1 MDFGRFT
8 HEPRREGPYWT
19 WLILAFGTAV
29 ALGTL
34 LAPHFS
40 YNRWDNFEY
49 FTPTIL
55 DAHIRWLHGHI
66 PLWTSRQ
73 DLGEPLLANAQSGV
87 FYPVYTV
94 AVAIVEALSRP
105 GWLMG
110 VIAAIHFA
118 LGLLGW
124 FLLFKRLGVRPW
136 LAGAAALSVE
146 GGGFVAV
153 MVPVWT
159 YMGGTFCWMPWVLY
173 GTVCALRAPGDLGA
187 LWVPVGLAL
196 LAAVGHPQMLAYA
209 WVWVLVMGG
218 LFGWAERP
226 RARAWRRWAGLLA
239 AGALLSAPTLVPA
252 FLESRVSMRA
262 TALPYAKYIA
272 RGVAPLD
279 LVSLIAPVL
288 RSVHGYLGTIGTL
301 SFYQGS
307 WVVLALGA
315 GGIAVAVRLKAP
327 GIAPIRWRRGEASP
341 ALLFL
346 CALVGAVPFVLLA
359 LGRWGGLA
367 RLFYGIPLWSSFR
380 WPFRFLLFAGA
391 SISLAAGLGAE
402 AWLRRLSDGDSSS
415 TLRLGLTLWAVLV
428 LAAADLV
435 GWIGRHPVYSLAF
448 AVLFVL
454 SLVALLAADRAWGAA
469 LLVACAWSGVAL
481 VQGFAQLS
489 DLKRYDE
496 PLGAFG
502 PSVLGMDPSDRILP
516 VSSSLRPAGM
526 QRMALYQSASLNG
539 YDAVTGTTTPL
550 APDWFLAVLPSNTT
564 GILPKASYEQLLGSR
579 FLKALDVRYAIVRDT
594 DREAVG
600 WLEQGG
606 FHPIRHLTESSVWE
620 QDGVLRR
627 VYFAREARPYSPAGV
642 KEGLMEDGVP
652 VRTAYL
658 EGIPGRE
665 TLPAARVLSI
675 QRQPNGVRVGVEAPE
690 GGLVVFSSTY
700 YPQWRAFADG
710 RRVPV
715 LRVNG
720 LVTGAR
726 IPPGTKTVEF
736 RFTFAGLGLS
746 LLLFAGGL
754 LTAGL
759 WFVTRRR
766 SPVEIA

>member
-1 MDFGRFT
+1 MDFE
-8 HEPRREGPYWT
+8 HSAQEPNRGGLNSV
-19 WLILAFGTAV
+19 WLILAFGAAV
-29 ALGTL
+29 ALSTL
-34 LAPHFS
+34 LVPHFS

-73 DLGEPLLANAQSGV
+73 DLGEPLLANSQSGV
-87 FYPVYTV
+87 LYPVYTL
-94 AVAIVEALSRP
+94 AVAIVEAVSRP

-124 FLLFKRLGVRPW
+124 FVLFKRLGVRPW

-153 MVPVWT
+153 IVPLWT
-159 YMGGTFCWMPWVLY
+159 FMGGTFCWMPWILY
-173 GTVCALRAPGDLGA
+173 GTVCALRVPDDLRA
-187 LWVPVGLAL
+187 LWVPVGLVL
-196 LAAVGHPQMLAYA
+196 LAAVGHPQMLAYG

-218 LFGWAERP
+218 LFGWAERA
-226 RARAWRRWAGLLA
+226 RARAWGRWVGLLA
-239 AGALLSAPTLVPA
+239 AGALLSAPALVPA
-252 FLESRVSMRA
+252 YLESRVSMRA
-262 TALPYAKYIA
+262 TALPYAEYIA
-272 RGVAPLD
+272 RGVAPSD

-288 RSVHGYLGTIGTL
+288 RSVHAYLGTIGSL

-315 GGIAVAVRLKAP
+315 GGIAVAAHFKAQ
-327 GIAPIRWRRGEASP
+327 GIAPIRRRRGEAAP

-346 CALVGAVPFVLLA
+346 CAVAGAVPFVLLA
-359 LGRWGGLA
+359 LGRWGGLS
-367 RLFYGIPLWSSFR
+367 RLLYGVPLWSSFR
-380 WPFRFLLFAGA
+380 WPFTFLLFAGA

-402 AWLRRLSDGDSSS
+402 AWLRRLSDRDSRS
-415 TLRLGLTLWAVLV
+415 TLRLTLTLWAVLV
-428 LAAADLV
+428 IVAANLA

-454 SLVALLAADRAWGAA
+454 SSIALVAADRTWGAA
-469 LLVACAWSGVAL
+469 LLVACAWTGVPL

-502 PSVLGMDPSDRILP
+502 PSVLGIDPSDRILP
-516 VSSSLRPAGM
+516 VSSDMRPAGM

-539 YDAVTGTTTPL
+539 YDAATGTTTAL
-550 APDWFLAVLPSNTT
+550 APAWFLAVLPSNTT
-564 GILPKASYEQLLGSR
+564 GIVPKASYQQLLGSR
-579 FLKALDVRYAIVRDT
+579 FLKALDVRYAIVRNT
-594 DREAVG
+594 DEEAVG
-600 WLEQGG
+600 WLEAGG
-606 FHPIRHLTESSVWE
+606 FHPVRRLTESSVYE
-620 QDGVLRR
+620 QDGVLPR
-627 VYFAREARPYSPAGV
+627 VYFARETRPYSPAGV
-642 KEGLMEDGVP
+642 KEGLMEDGAP
-652 VRTAYL
+652 ERTAYL
-658 EGIPGRE
+658 EGIPTE
-665 TLPAARVLSI
+665 AMLPAARVLSI
-675 QRQPNGVRVGVEAPE
+675 DRQPNGVRAEVEAPE

-710 RRVPV
+710 KRVSV

-726 IPPGTKTVEF
+726 VPPGTKTVEF
-736 RFTFAGLGLS
+736 RFAFAGLGLS

-754 LTAGL
+754 LTGGL
-759 WFVTRRR
+759 WSVTRRR
-766 SPVEIA
+766 PLG